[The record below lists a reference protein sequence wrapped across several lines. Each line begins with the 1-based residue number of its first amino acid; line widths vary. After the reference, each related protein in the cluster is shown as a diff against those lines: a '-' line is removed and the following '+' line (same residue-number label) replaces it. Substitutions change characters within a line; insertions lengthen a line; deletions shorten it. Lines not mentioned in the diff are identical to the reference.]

1 MNNPP
6 LITVCITHFN
16 DSDFI
21 INTLYCLSKI
31 TKNSYTV
38 LIRDNNSL
46 PAEYQKLSQAVQEYN
61 NVVLY
66 RAENFTLTGSVAHGT
81 SLNELVSKITTP
93 YGAILDADCTFL
105 VKSWDQILIR
115 ELNDRVKIA
124 GTPAPRGSKKP
135 QDFPLVF
142 AMLFETATMKKLQ
155 IDFRSKDLEK
165 IQDTGWEL
173 REKYLRAGYQG
184 KILNMKNTRDYHDG
198 PFRSII
204 CAEYYLD
211 GDYEHIF
218 ASHFARGSSG
228 GAMKYISKINQFSDR
243 YVYSFPLIGKYL
255 LAKRCQREKEQWI
268 ALCHEIVNSQ

>member
-1 MNNPP
+1 MNNNP

-31 TKNSYTV
+31 TKNPYTV
-38 LIRDNNSL
+38 LIRDNNSR
-46 PAEYQKLSQAVQEYN
+46 PAEYRNIRQAVKKYD
-61 NVVLY
+61 NVVFY
-66 RAENFTLTGSVAHGT
+66 RANNFSLTGSVAHGT
-81 SLNELVSKITTP
+81 ALNELVSKITTP
-93 YGAILDADCTFL
+93 YGVILDADCTFL
-105 VKSWDQILIR
+105 RKSWDEILISK
-115 ELNDRVKIA
+115 LDDRVKIV
-124 GTPAPRGSKKP
+124 GTPAPKGSKKP

-142 AMLFETATMKKLQ
+142 AMLFETETMKKLQ

-184 KILNMKNTRDYHDG
+184 KILNMKNTRDYRDG
-198 PFRSII
+198 PFRDII

-211 GDYEHIF
+211 NDYQRIF

-228 GAMKYISKINQFSDR
+228 GAMKYVSKLNRFSDR
-243 YVYSFPLIGKYL
+243 YVYSVPLIGRYL
-255 LAKRCQREKEQWI
+255 LAKKCQKEKKKWI
-268 ALCHEIVNSQ
+268 SLCHQIVNYQ